1 MECPRCHNQ
10 NVDRFYQI
18 HGEYYCRQCIS
29 FKRVMIK
36 DHLQMRSQKYPPK
49 KISYHLN
56 FQLSTVQKKLSK
68 QLVENYQ
75 HHRNSLV
82 LAVCGSGKTEIVF
95 ELILYA
101 LSQGQR
107 VCFCIPRKE
116 LVKELYERIFEAF
129 EGVEIGVLYGQCQQ
143 RINAQLIICTMHQLY
158 RFENDV
164 GFDLMIADEVD
175 AFPFYGNDVLENIF
189 QNCCLQNYV
198 KMSATMMY
206 EDKHDEELLIM
217 NRRYHGYDL
226 PVPHM
231 ILCPTFLQKFVLIQI
246 IRHLH
251 KKVLVFVPTVS
262 MVDEIRHM
270 LIINNISSSGVS
282 SKHPNRQKTI
292 QDFKESQTQVLVTTT
307 LLERGITIE
316 DIQVIVYQCQ
326 NHLFDRRTLIQISG
340 RVGRK
345 PLHPDGNIYFLSNE
359 KTKGMKE
366 CIKTIKKLNTMN
378 V

>member
-1 MECPRCHNQ
+1 
-10 NVDRFYQI
+10 
-18 HGEYYCRQCIS
+18 
-29 FKRVMIK
+29 MIK
-36 DHLQMRSQKYPPK
+36 DRLKTKSQKYPPMH
-49 KISYHLN
+49 ISYHLS
-56 FQLSTVQKKLSK
+56 FQLSSVQKKLSK
-68 QLVENYQ
+68 QLVFNYQ
-75 HHRNSLV
+75 QHCNSLV
-82 LAVCGSGKTEIVF
+82 LAVCGSGKTEIVY

-116 LVKELYERIFEAF
+116 LVKELYERISQAF
-129 EGVEIGVLYGQCQQ
+129 HGVQIGVLYGQCQHN
-143 RINAQLIICTMHQLY
+143 IDAPFIICTMHQLY
-158 RFENDV
+158 RFENNV

-206 EDKHDEELLIM
+206 DDKHDEELLMM

-226 PVPHM
+226 PVPRM

-262 MVDEIRHM
+262 MVDEINQTFKR
-270 LIINNISSSGVS
+270 NNIISLGVS

-292 QDFKESQTQVLVTTT
+292 QDFKENQTQVLVTTT

-316 DIQVIVYQCQ
+316 DVQVIVYQCQ
-326 NHLFDRRTLIQISG
+326 NNLFDKRTLIQISG

-345 PLHPDGNIYFLSNE
+345 PQHPAGKVYFLTNE
-359 KTKGMKE
+359 KTKGISQ
-366 CIKTIKKLNTMN
+366 CIKTIRELNTMN